1 MRVIDVSAI
10 TKEVFNTN
18 LFVTREF
25 GQHLTPRFEEVI
37 NSTIENVFVFDF
49 SNVLYIDFS
58 CPHEV
63 FGHIIPILKEN
74 PERFVFLT
82 GLNPS
87 KRENIDIALSEDKIA
102 MIEIIDS
109 MVQIRGHLPDYLGD
123 IFSRLI
129 NSNAE
134 LTARQLADENNTKI
148 STASSKLLAL
158 WKQGLIDR
166 DEVISE
172 EGKQFKYKSVR
183 SLLES

>member
-10 TKEVFNTN
+10 TNEMFKTN

-25 GQHLTPRFEEVI
+25 GQHLIPRFEELLD
-37 NSTIENVFVFDF
+37 STLEKVFIFDF
-49 SNVLYIDFS
+49 SNVLYVDFS

-63 FGHIIPILKEN
+63 FGHMVQILKN
-74 PERFVFLT
+74 KPDRFVFLT

-102 MIEIIDS
+102 MLEVS
-109 MVQIRGHLPDYLGD
+109 ENMVQIRGHLPGYLAE
-123 IFSRLI
+123 IFDRII
-129 NSNAE
+129 NSDEE
-134 LTARQLADENNTKI
+134 LTARQLADENNLKI

-166 DEVISE
+166 DEVVNE
-172 EGKQFKYKSVR
+172 EGKQFVYKSVKH
-183 SLLES
+183 LLGK